1 MKYSQ
6 IDSVITAFIVDN
18 SNLNEL
24 KWNQVK
30 EVRTLT
36 DYNDTVI
43 LRVYSLVNIVVFTQ
57 GLYIDIATMVNIDD

>member
-1 MKYSQ
+1 MKYSR

-24 KWNQVK
+24 KCNEIR

-36 DYNDTVI
+36 NCNTELPCRFSISMMIGFFTGFIMVVI
-43 LRVYSLVNIVVFTQ
+43 
-57 GLYIDIATMVNIDD
+57 GL